1 MISKPTV
8 ESIYTTF
15 VYTATIRYI
24 QICYCETAIPKFREV
39 IKAIDHMSS
48 YGSHDWSMSK
58 HIQKVKT
65 TTSMAKEGGI
75 SDKFEKERKQF
86 EGK

>member
-8 ESIYTTF
+8 ESIYTIF

-24 QICYCETAIPKFREV
+24 PGTVIPKFREV
-39 IKAIDHMSS
+39 IKSNYHVSS
-48 YGSHDWSMSK
+48 YRSHDWSMQNISKKSK
-58 HIQKVKT
+58 HRVKI
-65 TTSMAKEGGI
+65 SMAKEGGI

>member
-8 ESIYTTF
+8 ESIYTIF

-24 QICYCETAIPKFREV
+24 PGTVIPKFREV

>member
-8 ESIYTTF
+8 ESIYTIF
-15 VYTATIRYI
+15 VYTATIQYI
-24 QICYCETAIPKFREV
+24 PGTVIPKFREV
-39 IKAIDHMSS
+39 IKSNYHVSS